1 MRCGVWNVED
11 PGGLIYQMTD
21 WQAFQWLAYDD
32 LSPISDERGDL
43 QAGIVTSSVVNEL
56 RMLQAITRAAHGDKD
71 PKFETT
77 SPGDFMPL
85 VYRKPKAKPVEPPTT
100 TSQWNAFKASVR
112 SMGEGMKKG
121 TVQ

>member
-1 MRCGVWNVED
+1 
-11 PGGLIYQMTD
+11 MTD
-21 WQAFQWLAYDD
+21 WQAYQWLAYDD

-43 QAGIVTSSVVNEL
+43 QAGIIASGVVNEV
-56 RMLQAITRAAHGDKD
+56 RMLQAIIRAAHGDKD
-71 PKFETT
+71 PRVENT

-85 VYRKPKAKPVEPPTT
+85 VYRDKTKAKPVEPPTT

-112 SMGEGMKKG
+112 SMGEGMRKG